1 MEKKKLRENEQVGKI
16 KVLQVGG
23 VKWEKSKKE
32 KKKEEINKG
41 KRQL

>member
-32 KKKEEINKG
+32 KKKRRN
-41 KRQL
+41 